1 MTIQPGGEPEIRKY
15 WDAEYPDKVSVG
27 NLPGGMA
34 DVQHTQETR
43 TEEEMIA
50 HTRRLLLEAV
60 RIRLRADVPVGIYLS
75 GGIDSSAVAGMAAH
89 LVTEE
94 GVSMGKSEGDTAS
107 KVCCFTIAF
116 DETSG
121 FDESG
126 ESQDIDTPNDA
137 DHTVIAQRTAEF
149 LGVKFLK
156 KHMDEATLADNFE
169 DAVYHIEHHNNDLNF
184 VGKYAL
190 SELPRQHGYKVV
202 LTGEGADEHFAGY
215 PLYLPDYLRE
225 EDKAMHDVLQMT
237 SGRRQEVVAEQDQ
250 VIKNMYEGI
259 GGTSRYFEEK
269 SLGNQLN
276 SISTPASMMA
286 FTPPLSMFSQSI
298 QEQYSGIDVLS
309 TVSNNI
315 DEATKTKIQAS
326 WHPLHSA
333 LYTWGKGHLTNQFL
347 SCLGDRVE
355 MAHSVEARTPFLDH
369 KLTEYV
375 NGLPPSMKLRHS
387 PTEGH
392 SPENLKADFIE
403 KYALREATKEF
414 ITPEI
419 YTRRKHPY
427 TAPTTYP
434 VDGPVHKL
442 LVRLVTKENV
452 DNLGFLDWDAVH
464 SLLRQAFGDGSG
476 EERTK
481 GFRLC
486 LCVAEWIVLAKRFN
500 VGPASSRG

>member
-1 MTIQPGGEPEIRKY
+1 M
-15 WDAEYPDKVSVG
+15 
-27 NLPGGMA
+27 
-34 DVQHTQETR
+34 
-43 TEEEMIA
+43 
-50 HTRRLLLEAV
+50 
-60 RIRLRADVPVGIYLS
+60 
-75 GGIDSSAVAGMAAH
+75 
-89 LVTEE
+89 
-94 GVSMGKSEGDTAS
+94 
-107 KVCCFTIAF
+107 
-116 DETSG
+116 
-121 FDESG
+121 
-126 ESQDIDTPNDA
+126 
-137 DHTVIAQRTAEF
+137 IAQRTADF

-156 KHMDEATLADNFE
+156 KHMDEAALADNFE

-225 EDKAMHDVLQMT
+225 KDASMEGGFQLT
-237 SGRRQEVVAEQDQ
+237 SGQRQQVVAEQDQ
-250 VIKNMYEGI
+250 VIKEMYEGI
-259 GGTSRYFEEK
+259 GGTSRLFDEK
-269 SLGNQLN
+269 TLGNQLN
-276 SISTPASMMA
+276 GISTPASMMA
-286 FTPPLSMFSQSI
+286 FNPLLSMFNPSI
-298 QEQYSGIDVLS
+298 REQYGDIDLLS
-309 TVSNNI
+309 TVSNNV
-315 DEATKTKIQAS
+315 DEYTKTKIQNR

-369 KLTEYV
+369 KLTEYI
-375 NGLPPSMKLRHS
+375 NGLPPSMKLRYS
-387 PTEGH
+387 PAEGH

-403 KYALREATKEF
+403 KYALREATREF

-442 LVRLVTKENV
+442 LVRLVTEENV
-452 DNLGFLDWDAVH
+452 GHLGFLDWTAVH
-464 SLLRQAFGDGSG
+464 QLLQQAFGGGSDR
-476 EERTK
+476 ERTQ

-486 LCVAEWIVLAKRFN
+486 LCVAEWIVLSMRFRIR
-500 VGPASSRG
+500 SSTE

>member
-1 MTIQPGGEPEIRKY
+1 M
-15 WDAEYPDKVSVG
+15 
-27 NLPGGMA
+27 
-34 DVQHTQETR
+34 
-43 TEEEMIA
+43 
-50 HTRRLLLEAV
+50 
-60 RIRLRADVPVGIYLS
+60 
-75 GGIDSSAVAGMAAH
+75 
-89 LVTEE
+89 
-94 GVSMGKSEGDTAS
+94 
-107 KVCCFTIAF
+107 
-116 DETSG
+116 
-121 FDESG
+121 
-126 ESQDIDTPNDA
+126 
-137 DHTVIAQRTAEF
+137 IAQRTADF

-156 KHMDEATLADNFE
+156 KHMDESTLADNFE

-225 EDKAMHDVLQMT
+225 EDKAVAGGLAMT
-237 SGRRQEVVAEQDQ
+237 SGKREQVVSEQDQ

-259 GGTSRYFEEK
+259 GGTSRYFDET
-269 SLGNQLN
+269 SLKNQLN
-276 SISTPASMMA
+276 GISTPASMMA
-286 FTPPLSMFSQSI
+286 FTPPLSMFSRSI
-298 QEQYSGIDVLS
+298 QEQYGSIDILS

-315 DEATKTKIQAS
+315 DEETKSKIQTQ

-369 KLTEYV
+369 RLTEYV
-375 NGLPPSMKLRHS
+375 NGLPPSMKLRYS
-387 PTEGH
+387 PTGDH

-442 LVRLVTKENV
+442 LVRLVNKENV
-452 DNLGFLDWDAVH
+452 ENLGFLDWTTIH
-464 SLLRQAFGDGSG
+464 HLLRQAFGDGSA

-500 VGPASSRG
+500 VGPASRG